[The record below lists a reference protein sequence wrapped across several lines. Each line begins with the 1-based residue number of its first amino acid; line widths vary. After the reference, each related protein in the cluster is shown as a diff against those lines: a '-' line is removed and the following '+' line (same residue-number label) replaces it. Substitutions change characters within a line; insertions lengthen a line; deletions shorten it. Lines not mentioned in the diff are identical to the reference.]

1 MPFQINVKSKPQQ
14 ENELDE
20 RRPISFI
27 SQRIPSEIDSGLST
41 SVSGLYRVDRMTAGR
56 SPV

>member
-27 SQRIPSEIDSGLST
+27 CQRTPPEIDSGLSS
-41 SVSGLYRVDRMTAGR
+41 SVWGLYRVDSLTAGR